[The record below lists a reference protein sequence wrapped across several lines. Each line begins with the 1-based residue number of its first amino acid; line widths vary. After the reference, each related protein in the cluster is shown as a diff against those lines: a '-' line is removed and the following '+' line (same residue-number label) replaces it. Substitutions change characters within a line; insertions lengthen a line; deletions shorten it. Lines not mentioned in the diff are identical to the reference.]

1 MTGTKHRSNTG
12 SHASLFLSSLLHSRT
27 LLVVAA
33 VIVFASVIFKA
44 TASLTPYLAAPMRDL
59 SKDIDWG
66 YLNGGLDRVHSF
78 RDTARWWTGTWCGEV
93 PFWRPLTSYVFL
105 AMRLLWPP
113 EHMLP
118 RQIILVILHLC
129 FTAQAVVL
137 LWKLTRRPW
146 LILLSMYLFAGWRP
160 YLAGQPQAYVLP
172 VNDLLLD
179 PKNISDPLVGLAI
192 LASLLFLA
200 KGRWVPALIAA
211 AASVGFKES
220 GFTTWP
226 LAMLMLG
233 WIHRDRILTAGGLK
247 HTTESLKRNMLPIAA
262 WILVLLVLLVVH
274 FLAVGVGFREGS
286 NEFWS
291 WRLAVFFGWP
301 PLSNLLL
308 FDRSAAFMALF
319 LFAAVLVTKRARI
332 LVKFLAVLTGIAVG
346 ITVDTFLLS
355 TSWAV
360 SATRILA
367 LGGSLHN
374 TLVCILWLTIVWF
387 ARHDWKCIGFGLLM
401 AVAAAAPSW
410 MAAQT
415 WAHARYVS
423 SVFLEMAV
431 AAVIIQNV
439 KTVYAGFAKRLGH
452 DPSSAG

>member
-1 MTGTKHRSNTG
+1 MKSRENGRSFDKVRGFFT
-12 SHASLFLSSLLHSRT
+12 SRM
-27 LLVVAA
+27 LLVAA
-33 VIVFASVIFKA
+33 TVLVCAGILFIALI
-44 TASLTPYLAAPMRDL
+44 SLSPYIANPVVDL
-59 SKDIDWG
+59 RGDVDWG
-66 YLNGGLDRVHSF
+66 YLNTGLDRIHSF

-129 FTAQAVVL
+129 FTAQAGVL

-179 PKNISDPLVGLAI
+179 PKNISDPLVGIAI
-192 LASLLFLA
+192 MASLIFLA
-200 KGRWVPALIAA
+200 RGRWVPALIAA
-211 AASVGFKES
+211 AASVGFKEN

-226 LAMLMLG
+226 LAVLMLG
-233 WIHRDRILTAGGLK
+233 WIHRDRVLTAGGLK
-247 HTTESLKRNMLPIAA
+247 FVTESVKRNRLPITV
-262 WILVLLVLLVVH
+262 WMLVLISLVVIH
-274 FLAVGVGFREGS
+274 FVAVGIGFREGS

-308 FDRSAAFMALF
+308 FDRSAAFMASF

-332 LVKFLAVLTGIAVG
+332 LVKFLAVLMGIAAG
-346 ITVDTFLLS
+346 ITVDALLQS

-387 ARHDWKCIGFGLLM
+387 ARYDWKCIGFALLM
-401 AVAAAAPSW
+401 AVTAAAPSW

-431 AAVIIQNV
+431 AAVIIQNAR
-439 KTVYAGFAKRLGH
+439 TVYAGFAKRFVH